1 LFTPRRPMEGYLSK
15 KSRLGAADRVWQR
28 RWFVL
33 DGTGLRWF
41 EDESK
46 RGDAKGAIGLA
57 HLESAGAAAHKSPTR
72 FLVPRLRRARRG
84 ERLRL

>member
-1 LFTPRRPMEGYLSK
+1 MEGYLSK
-15 KSRLGAADRVWQR
+15 KSRLGAAGRVWQR

-46 RGDAKGAIGLA
+46 RGDAKMVLTGAPA
-57 HLESAGAAAHKSPTR
+57 QR
-72 FLVPRLRRARRG
+72 FPRRVSD
-84 ERLRL
+84 